1 MDKDLA
7 DLRREYR
14 ARGLSEAEAGDD
26 PLRLFR
32 GWLDEAIEA
41 GLPEPNA
48 MVLATATPDGRP
60 TARAVLLKS
69 VDRDGFVFF
78 THHASRKGREL
89 AANPAA
95 SLCFV
100 WLELERQI
108 RVEGRVERTPEDVAD
123 AYFARRPR
131 ASQLGAWASPQS
143 EPVASRGEL
152 ERRLDEATACW
163 VGREV
168 ARPPGWG
175 GYCLRPEVLEFWQG
189 RPSRMHDRLQFTR
202 RTDGSWQ
209 RLRLAP

>member
-14 ARGLSEAEAGDD
+14 ARGLSETDAGDD
-26 PLRLFR
+26 PLGLFR
-32 GWLDEAIEA
+32 AWLDDAIEA

-60 TARAVLLKS
+60 SSRAVLLKS
-69 VDRDGFVFF
+69 VDEDGFVFF
-78 THHASRKGREL
+78 THHTSRKGREL

-95 SLCFV
+95 ALCFV

-108 RVEGRVERTPEDVAD
+108 RVEGRVERAPEAVAD

-143 EPVASRGEL
+143 EPVRAREEL
-152 ERRLDEATACW
+152 ERRLEDAEARFA
-163 VGREV
+163 GRDV
-168 ARPPGWG
+168 PRPPGWG
-175 GYCLRPEVLEFWQG
+175 GYRLRPDTLEFWQG
-189 RPSRMHDRLQFTR
+189 RPSRLHDRLHFTR
-202 RTDGSWQ
+202 RADGGWL
-209 RLRLAP
+209 RVRLAP

>member
-14 ARGLSEAEAGDD
+14 ARGLSEADAEAE

-32 GWLDEAIEA
+32 VWLDDAIEA

-60 TARAVLLKS
+60 SSRAVLLKS
-69 VDRDGFVFF
+69 IDEEGFVFF
-78 THHASRKGREL
+78 THQDSRKGREL
-89 AANPAA
+89 AANPVAA
-95 SLCFV
+95 LCFV

-108 RVEGRVERTPEDVAD
+108 RVEGRVERAPEAVAD

-143 EPVASRGEL
+143 EPVASREEL
-152 ERRLDEATACW
+152 ERRLEEAA
-163 VGREV
+163 VRFAARDV
-168 ARPPGWG
+168 PRPPGWG
-175 GYCLRPEVLEFWQG
+175 GFRLRPEVLEFWQG
-189 RPSRMHDRLQFTR
+189 RPSRLHDRLRFTR
-202 RTDGSWQ
+202 RREGEWE
-209 RLRLAP
+209 RVRLAP